1 MIDNYIDIYLER
13 VTTKIYKQN
22 KRITQ
27 YLKTP
32 LNKYS
37 ILLCQSEKN
46 LLTFAVDRFDEG
58 WVEGLSY
65 PPPPSELDVVPP
77 GDFI

>member
-1 MIDNYIDIYLER
+1 MIDNYIDIYMER

-65 PPPPSELDVVPP
+65 PPPSELDVVPP